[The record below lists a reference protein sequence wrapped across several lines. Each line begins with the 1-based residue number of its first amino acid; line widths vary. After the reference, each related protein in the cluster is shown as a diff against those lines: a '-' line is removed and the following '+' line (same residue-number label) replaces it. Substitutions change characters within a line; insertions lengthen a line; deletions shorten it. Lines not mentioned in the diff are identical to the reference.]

1 VATRFAT
8 HPRIAERVRRLR
20 VLDDDQALG
29 LAA

>member
-8 HPRIAERVRRLR
+8 HPPIAERLRRLR
-20 VLDDDQALG
+20 GLDDDQALG